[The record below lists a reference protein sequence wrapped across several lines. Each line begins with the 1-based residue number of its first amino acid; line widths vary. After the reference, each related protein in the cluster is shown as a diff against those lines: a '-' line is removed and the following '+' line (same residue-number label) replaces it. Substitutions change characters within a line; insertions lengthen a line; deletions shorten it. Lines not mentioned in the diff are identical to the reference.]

1 MAGLGSL
8 PLPATGQPPL
18 PPLVVFQGDR
28 DGVVASVNGERM
40 VQQWL
45 AAYVASTGS
54 LDTLKP
60 QPPLIRPAS
69 VSRTGPRG
77 SRMIR
82 WEGPGRRRVLEW
94 WKVDGLGH
102 AWSGGV
108 GALPF
113 SDARGPRAST
123 AIWRFLVSHRRSE

>member
-1 MAGLGSL
+1 M
-8 PLPATGQPPL
+8 
-18 PPLVVFQGDR
+18 
-28 DGVVASVNGERM
+28 VASVNGERM

-77 SRMIR
+77 EPGQTGPIR
-82 WEGPGRRRVLEW
+82 NDTPRPGTLD
-94 WKVDGLGH
+94 VDTG
-102 AWSGGV
+102 
-108 GALPF
+108 
-113 SDARGPRAST
+113 
-123 AIWRFLVSHRRSE
+123 